1 MIISGRTDVCSPHAF
16 MEKNIKKFA
25 ILKKM
30 CNFVRDMVLVE
41 LAYFAEFQWN
51 I

>member
-1 MIISGRTDVCSPHAF
+1 MYVLP
-16 MEKNIKKFA
+16 MLLWKKNIKKFA

-30 CNFVRDMVLVE
+30 CNFARDMVLVE